1 MTDLRARE
9 TTRDDWEG
17 TVVELVEDDHVVGIV
32 YLEDAVVM
40 TEFYPDD
47 DGEPWVFDLT
57 DLQRVLDVASAMLG
71 VAETE
76 SPPSAADAVDRLAAE
91 FDASAAMRGG
101 EDEGFYPV
109 LVAAAITLRAEE
121 LGLAV
126 VSLEG
131 FTIEGGEPVAAPG
144 LASAPGDAHR
154 GEPWLTYRA
163 ACNIQARG
171 QLERW
176 AGRPGLVVALEVADE
191 SGETYVL

>member
-1 MTDLRARE
+1 VTDLRARE

-17 TVVELVEDDHVVGIV
+17 TVVELVEEDHVVGIV

-40 TEFYPDD
+40 AEFYPGD
-47 DGEPWVFDLT
+47 DGEAWVFDVT

-71 VAETE
+71 VAEAE
-76 SPPSAADAVDRLAAE
+76 SAPSAADAVDRLAAE
-91 FDASAAMRGG
+91 FDASAALRGG

-126 VSLEG
+126 VALEG
-131 FTIEGGEPVAAPG
+131 FTIEGEEPIAAPG

-154 GEPWLTYRA
+154 GEAWLTYRA